1 MNSLFP
7 FCVRNVAVISY
18 PDVIQPGDTELTFN
32 EFLSSFLS
40 LARLDVGSPYMMLI
54 FWLTKIV
61 GLWPW

>member
-1 MNSLFP
+1 M
-7 FCVRNVAVISY
+7 AVISY